1 MPISIAQSQ
10 ANAGTNFLD
19 SIGTERGEIQPVN
32 LSATARVMVTTAGRF
47 VKDAQHN
54 LIKANRISSGELSK
68 SIKAGN
74 IEVKGETLEL
84 AIYAKPY
91 YEYID
96 KGAKYTSKGPPIDV
110 IEKWIKKEKGKHT
123 LKAKPKL
130 KREKARAKLNQQQN
144 DRGLAIYISG
154 QIKKNGLKPTHFWSK
169 ALDKLKIA
177 LPEQIKISVVTDIK
191 NSL

>member
-10 ANAGTNFLD
+10 ANNSAYVDTL
-19 SIGTERGEIQPVN
+19 GEGSNLEPVN
-32 LSATARVMVTTAGRF
+32 LSATARAMVTTAGKF

-54 LIKANRISSGELSK
+54 LIKANRISTGDLSK

-74 IEVKGETLEL
+74 VEVKGETLEL

-91 YEYID
+91 YEFID

-123 LKAKPKL
+123 VKAKPKL
-130 KREKARAKLNQQQN
+130 KRENTRAKLNQQQN

-169 ALDKLKIA
+169 AMDKLKIA